1 MFLVLDMNL
10 IGFTNLSKEK
20 IMCQAERETLSRKGR
35 MERIKQKQLKKSVV
49 FHILWV
55 RRQRKDLSISVP
67 QRKAFYIMKT
77 EA

>member
-10 IGFTNLSKEK
+10 IGFTNLFKK
-20 IMCQAERETLSRKGR
+20 IMCQAETETLSRKGR
-35 MERIKQKQLKKSVV
+35 MERKKKQKTAKKVCG

-55 RRQRKDLSISVP
+55 RRQHKDLSISVP
-67 QRKAFYIMKT
+67 QRKAFYLMKT